1 MTDRKMTD
9 QKLVKTVRRDGAAA
23 EWPNRDEGQ
32 VISATV

>member
-1 MTDRKMTD
+1 MTEREMTDRQMVKM
-9 QKLVKTVRRDGAAA
+9 VRRDGAAA